1 MDKLTTFQEF
11 ITTQN
16 VPIPGWGF
24 VINLIIAAV
33 LAGVLGYVYQR
44 YGHSLSNR
52 RLFARNFVILAMTT
66 MVIIAIVKSSLALSL
81 GLVGALSIVRFRA
94 AIKEPEELAYLF
106 LVIAI
111 GLGLGANQLWITLVA
126 FVVIVGVI
134 AFNSR
139 LARRQTISP
148 SLFMAVTSRN
158 PQVASLKQIIATI
171 SRYCGKVDL
180 KRFDES
186 DGALEVS
193 LVIDCA
199 DFDRLDQ
206 AQSAL
211 KMLDPSIRITFLDS
225 RGIG

>member
-24 VINLIIAAV
+24 VINLVLAAV
-33 LAGVLGYVYQR
+33 LAGILGYVYQR

-52 RLFARNFVILAMTT
+52 RLFSRNFMILAMTT

-106 LVIAI
+106 LVISI
-111 GLGLGANQLWITLVA
+111 GLGLGANQLWITLVS
-126 FVVIVGVI
+126 FIIIVSVIILSG
-134 AFNSR
+134 R
-139 LARRQTISP
+139 LARRQKVVS
-148 SLFMAVTSRN
+148 SLFMTVVSHN
-158 PQVASLKQIIATI
+158 PQAVSLQQVTTTI
-171 SRYCGKVDL
+171 NRYCGKIDL
-180 KRFDES
+180 KRFDEAE
-186 DGALEVS
+186 GILEAS
-193 LVIDCA
+193 FVIDCA
-199 DFDRLDQ
+199 DFNRLDQ
-206 AQSAL
+206 AQLAL
-211 KMLDPSIRITFLDS
+211 KGLDPSIRITFLDS

>member
-24 VINLIIAAV
+24 IINLVLSAF
-33 LAGVLGYVYQR
+33 LAGILGYVYQR

-52 RLFARNFVILAMTT
+52 RLFSRNFIILAMTT

-106 LVIAI
+106 LVISI
-111 GLGLGANQLWITLVA
+111 GLGLGANQLWITLIA
-126 FVVIVGVI
+126 FIVIVGAIVLT
-134 AFNSR
+134 SR
-139 LARRQTISP
+139 SARRPEIIS
-148 SLFMAVTSRN
+148 SLFITITSRN
-158 PQVASLKQIIATI
+158 PQTASLRQVAATI
-171 SRYCGKVDL
+171 NRYCGKAEL
-180 KRFDES
+180 KRFDEA
-186 DGALEVS
+186 DGLLEAS
-193 LVIDCA
+193 FVIDCA
-199 DFDRLDQ
+199 DFNRLDQ
-206 AQSAL
+206 AQLAL
-211 KMLDPSIRITFLDS
+211 KGLDPSICITFLDS

>member
-24 VINLIIAAV
+24 VVNLLLAAV
-33 LAGVLGYVYQR
+33 LAGILGHVYQR

-52 RLFARNFVILAMTT
+52 RLFSRNFVILAMTT

-106 LVIAI
+106 LVISI
-111 GLGLGANQLWITLVA
+111 GLGMGANQLWITLIA
-126 FVVIVGVI
+126 FIVIVGVI
-134 AFNSR
+134 IFNGR
-139 LARRQTISP
+139 LAHRQKVVS
-148 SLFMAVTSRN
+148 SLFMTITSRN
-158 PQVASLKQIIATI
+158 AQTASLQKVTSTI

-186 DGALEVS
+186 DGSLEAS
-193 LVIDCA
+193 FVIDCA
-199 DFDRLDQ
+199 DFNRLDQ
-206 AQSAL
+206 AQLAL
-211 KMLDPSIRITFLDS
+211 KELDPSIRITFLDS